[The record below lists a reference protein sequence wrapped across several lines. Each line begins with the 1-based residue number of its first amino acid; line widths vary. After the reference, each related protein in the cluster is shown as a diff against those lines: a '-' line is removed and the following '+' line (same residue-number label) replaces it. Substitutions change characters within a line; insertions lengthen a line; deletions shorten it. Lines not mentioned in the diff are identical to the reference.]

1 MRKHTLVINKTYN
14 YRVVSPYKYSSVRGK
29 WINQQ
34 LPHCAKVYF
43 LSLRYIGE
51 HIISEYESP
60 LGSLLPFSIRS
71 FPSGCRCFPSQQG
84 VSERV
89 YIQVKLSR
97 LNFTSFSTVS
107 GIRTLCVYNKH
118 ENHFLSPLVLEN
130 MGKILFF
137 SLFHV

>member
-1 MRKHTLVINKTYN
+1 MVKGFEQEKKCIGDRNSINTDMRKHTLVINKTYN

-71 FPSGCRCFPSQQG
+71 FPSGCRCFPYPAGRFPTCLHSSQTFPFKFYKLFYCFWNTH
-84 VSERV
+84 RV
-89 YIQVKLSR
+89 R
-97 LNFTSFSTVS
+97 
-107 GIRTLCVYNKH
+107 
-118 ENHFLSPLVLEN
+118 
-130 MGKILFF
+130 GK
-137 SLFHV
+137 